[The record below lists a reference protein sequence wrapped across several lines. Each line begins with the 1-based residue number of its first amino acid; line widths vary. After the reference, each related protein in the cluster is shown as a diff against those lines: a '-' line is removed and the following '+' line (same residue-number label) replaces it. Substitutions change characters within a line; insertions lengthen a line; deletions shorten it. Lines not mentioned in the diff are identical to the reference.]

1 MPKGQVWKRV
11 WKMGVKNYIFG
22 WDRVRI
28 WRTGRHPPPQRSP
41 GGPPPPPQPG
51 YPPFEQPG
59 AWSIVTVF
67 ICTTFATQLSTKL
80 VVVRIISV
88 IYYSIL
94 KYLLKELHISGC
106 LRQCQD
112 LTYLPKNRF
121 HACLTVS
128 MTTCYCLDSF
138 SKKTLTFR
146 A

>member
-22 WDRVRI
+22 LRSGQDLENRPAY
-28 WRTGRHPPPQRSP
+28 PPPRIPRST
-41 GGPPPPPQPG
+41 PPPQPG

-94 KYLLKELHISGC
+94 NYLLKELHISGC